1 MNPIKLDRRR
11 QYYIVL
17 DTETATLPHSM
28 DFDGEARKRIA
39 IAKPLVYDLAW
50 SIIDRTGKI
59 YASRSFLI
67 SEIFSVPSIFN
78 TAYYASKRPKYLEK
92 LRNKEITLTS
102 WNEAVE
108 TLCMDMEI
116 VSAIGGYNSMFDF
129 IKAITFTEEY
139 ISNLYSEN
147 YYEWEKEQNRRI
159 DYIVENTQKF
169 SRGKN
174 CKFFTLRDKQ
184 LPLFDIWGLSC
195 KHLLN
200 NDDFRSFCSDN
211 GAYTASRKYYSTT
224 AENAYRFIFQ
234 DKTFE
239 ESHTALEDVSIES
252 ALLAE
257 VFKKVKPQNAEMG
270 IIFFPFRLIGRA
282 DI

>member
-1 MNPIKLDRRR
+1 M
-11 QYYIVL
+11 
-17 DTETATLPHSM
+17 A
-28 DFDGEARKRIA
+28 A
-39 IAKPLVYDLAW
+39 IA
-50 SIIDRTGKI
+50 
-59 YASRSFLI
+59 
-67 SEIFSVPSIFN
+67 
-78 TAYYASKRPKYLEK
+78 
-92 LRNKEITLTS
+92 
-102 WNEAVE
+102 
-108 TLCMDMEI
+108 
-116 VSAIGGYNSMFDF
+116 DF

-147 YYEWEKEQNRRI
+147 YYDWEKAQNRRI
-159 DYIVENTQKF
+159 DYIVANPQKF

-174 CKFFTLRDKQ
+174 CQFFTLRDKQ

-224 AENAYRFIFQ
+224 AENAYRFVFQ

-282 DI
+282 DM